1 MEKNTWTPELE
12 AELME
17 YKRREMPWKEIGD
30 IFGITSNRARMH
42 YCAIVKRQT
51 AEQPDSNS
59 IAGQITALTEK
70 TLAAY
75 SKLLGNRT
83 IHIVLNDENSTISTE
98 ATTIDVS
105 NRCVEISVTRHGE
118 VK

>member
-12 AELME
+12 AELLE

-30 IFGITSNRARMH
+30 IFGISPNRARMH
-42 YCAIVKRQT
+42 YCAIVKRQ
-51 AEQPDSNS
+51 AGEQPDSNS

-83 IHIVLNDENSTISTE
+83 IHIVLNDENGTISTE
-98 ATTIDVS
+98 LTAADSVG
-105 NRCVEISVTRHGE
+105 RCVELTVIRHGE